1 MDGLFTTSL
10 KIINHTV
17 NYPEAPPSATMRRMT
32 TPSVQD
38 KPQLPELSLAAL
50 QAMIAEWKQPKFRA
64 RQIIDWRNK
73 GVLNPDMM
81 KNIPSDLRQ
90 TLKDEVCCE
99 PLKLIRRECSVDGTR
114 KYVFALRRH
123 RFAGKM
129 IESVFIPE
137 EKRGTVCISS
147 QVGCVLDCPFC
158 HTGTQGFEA
167 NLTAG
172 EIIAQVL
179 AIKADLHTE
188 PLSED
193 LHSDI
198 SHIVYMG
205 MGEPMANEA
214 AVFASIDLLMDADG
228 LKISRRRITISTSG
242 LVPQIQRLGDIHP
255 VNLAISLHSAIN
267 DKRDTLVPINRKYP
281 LEKLRQCLNAYP
293 VGKQRHMT
301 LEYVLL
307 DQANDQNEDLQALIE
322 FINPDRERVNLIQF
336 NPYPGSPYTGASKQH
351 MREFA
356 QKLISKG
363 IRATV
368 RRSRGDD
375 IMAACGQLKAN
386 TKADSTKAE
395 IIKADTKAQ
404 TKGK

>member
-1 MDGLFTTSL
+1 
-10 KIINHTV
+10 
-17 NYPEAPPSATMRRMT
+17 MT
-32 TPSVQD
+32 ADTRTD
-38 KPQLPELSLAAL
+38 KPQLPELQFRDL
-50 QAMIAEWKQPKFRA
+50 QNLIQQWGQPKFRA
-64 RQIIDWRNK
+64 KQVLDWCNK
-73 GVLNPDMM
+73 GVLTPDAM
-81 KNIPSDLRQ
+81 KNISAELRNK
-90 TLKDEVCCE
+90 LNAELCCD
-99 PLKLIRRECSVDGTR
+99 PLQLIRRECSKDGTR
-114 KYVFALRRH
+114 KYVFALRRN

-179 AIKADLHTE
+179 AIKADLRAE
-188 PLSED
+188 PLSDE

-198 SHIVYMG
+198 THIVYMG

-214 AVFASIDLLMDADG
+214 AVFDSIGLLMNENG
-228 LKISRRRITISTSG
+228 LNISRRRITVSTSG
-242 LVPQIQRLGDIHP
+242 LIPQIQRLGELYP
-255 VNLAISLHSAIN
+255 VNLAISLHSAMD

-281 LEKLRQCLNAYP
+281 LQDLRQCLNAYP
-293 VGKQRHMT
+293 VGKQRHLT

-307 DQANDQNEDLQALIE
+307 NQINDQAEDLQALIR
-322 FINPDRERVNLIQF
+322 FVNPERERINLIQF
-336 NPYPGSPYTGASKQH
+336 NPYPGSPYTGISRHH
-351 MREFA
+351 MKEFA
-356 QKLISKG
+356 QGLISKG

-375 IMAACGQLKAN
+375 IMAACGQLKAD
-386 TKADSTKAE
+386 TRADS
-395 IIKADTKAQ
+395 
-404 TKGK
+404 KGSP

>member
-1 MDGLFTTSL
+1 M
-10 KIINHTV
+10 I
-17 NYPEAPPSATMRRMT
+17 YPRANASATIRHMNTKTR
-32 TPSVQD
+32 QN
-38 KPQLPELSLAAL
+38 KPQLPGLQLNNLQELM
-50 QAMIAEWKQPKFRA
+50 QQWGQPKFRA
-64 RQIIDWRNK
+64 RQVQDWCNK
-73 GVLNPDMM
+73 GVLTPDAM
-81 KNIPSDLRQ
+81 KNISAELRNK
-90 TLKDEVCCE
+90 LNAELCCD
-99 PLKLIRRECSVDGTR
+99 PLHLIRRECSKDGTR
-114 KYVFALRRH
+114 KYVFALRRK

-179 AIKADLHTE
+179 AIKADLRAE
-188 PLSED
+188 PLSDE

-198 SHIVYMG
+198 THIVYMG

-214 AVFASIDLLMDADG
+214 AVFDSIGLLMNEDG
-228 LKISRRRITISTSG
+228 LNISRRRLTVSTSG
-242 LVPQIQRLGDIHP
+242 LIPQIQRLGELYP
-255 VNLAISLHSAIN
+255 VNLAISLHSAMD

-281 LEKLRQCLNAYP
+281 LQDLRQCLNAYP
-293 VGKQRHMT
+293 VGKQRHLT

-307 DQANDQNEDLQALIE
+307 NQINDQAEDLQALIR
-322 FINPDRERVNLIQF
+322 FVNPERERINLIQF
-336 NPYPGSPYTGASKQH
+336 NPYPGSPYTGTSRHH
-351 MREFA
+351 MKEFA
-356 QKLISKG
+356 QGLISKG

-375 IMAACGQLKAN
+375 IMAACGQLKAD
-386 TKADSTKAE
+386 TR
-395 IIKADTKAQ
+395 ADTK
-404 TKGK
+404 GSP

>member
-1 MDGLFTTSL
+1 MSL
-10 KIINHTV
+10 KYRT
-17 NYPEAPPSATMRRMT
+17 NYPEAPASATMRRMNNIVGT
-32 TPSVQD
+32 E
-38 KPQLPELSLAAL
+38 KPQLPEMTLSAL
-50 QAMIAEWKQPKFRA
+50 QACMDEWKQPKFRA
-64 RQIIDWRNK
+64 RQILDWRNK
-73 GVLNPDMM
+73 GVLNPDAM
-81 KNIPSDLRQ
+81 KNISSSLRQ
-90 TLKDEVCCE
+90 KLKDEICCE
-99 PLKLIRRECSVDGTR
+99 PLKLIRRECSSDGTR
-114 KYVFALRRH
+114 KYVFALTRA

-179 AIKADLHTE
+179 AMKADLHAE
-188 PLSED
+188 PLSEE

-198 SHIVYMG
+198 THIVYMG
-205 MGEPMANEA
+205 MGEPMANED
-214 AVFASIDLLMDADG
+214 AVFASIGLLMDADG
-228 LKISRRRITISTSG
+228 LNISRRRITVSTSG
-242 LVPQIQRLGDIHP
+242 LIPQIQRLGEVYP

-281 LEKLRQCLNAYP
+281 LQELRACLNDYSI
-293 VGKQRHMT
+293 GKQRHIT

-307 DQANDQNEDLQALIE
+307 DQANDQDEDLQALIG
-322 FINPDRERVNLIQF
+322 FVNPERERVNLIQF
-336 NPYPGSPYTGASKQH
+336 NPYPGSPYTGTSKQH
-351 MREFA
+351 MKEFA
-356 QKLISKG
+356 QRLISKG

-375 IMAACGQLKAN
+375 IMAACGQLKAD
-386 TKADSTKAE
+386 TSTAD
-395 IIKADTKAQ
+395 IKE
-404 TKGK
+404 